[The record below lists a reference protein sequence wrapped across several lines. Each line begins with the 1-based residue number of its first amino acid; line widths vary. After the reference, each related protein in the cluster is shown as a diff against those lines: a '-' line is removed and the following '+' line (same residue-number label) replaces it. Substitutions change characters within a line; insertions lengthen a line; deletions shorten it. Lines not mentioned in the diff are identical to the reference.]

1 MEQEKLYSPLGFY
14 LRDTEA
20 ALEGQYDEM
29 QYWRDEISHEE
40 AFGYLDQ
47 INSFL
52 LQDQDRIGNDRG
64 LMAYCR
70 SDVLSEKVYSLIPA
84 IELHGDKLW
93 CVADVRL
100 NDPLTPLEMA
110 DLKSWW
116 GGQLSDGWGEGLEQR
131 EIMVDR
137 GELYIEPWTA
147 SAGFFIAT
155 QAEFDRRMGI
165 ERPAPETQLPELDV
179 EDRIDNK
186 EAELFARLDTN
197 LSDYCENLIGTDER
211 ELIGM
216 AEDIAARFGV
226 RDYLK
231 NDHKFKEPELDFL
244 LGFRDPL
251 EVVAE
256 HTPPIPTLLEMS
268 GGISELANLDGAL
281 RREYPLAQEY
291 TALRDSLADRD
302 ALLTQIAQRHCHVET
317 LETRKSDSLD
327 FHDVSVWGLKDA
339 LEAAFKAGAEQQLAK
354 ETRTASELPDAAA
367 DVEALRQELTDRLEQ
382 NYAEMMNDYRSDI
395 SVTHLPTNEF
405 VELADRISRA
415 SDVYEYLTDTALPE
429 DQVAYL
435 LNFQCPLEVVTDSWP
450 AASNGLVDMDAVMD
464 DICDNQDALQGD
476 YALVSDAAP
485 AREEAPAPAQGKR
498 SLLAGLREAQAK
510 TEPPKDKNHTHKPGP
525 EL

>member
-1 MEQEKLYSPLGFY
+1 MEQEKLYSPLNFY
-14 LRDTEA
+14 LRDYEDA
-20 ALEGQYDEM
+20 NNGAYDEM
-29 QYWRDEISHEE
+29 DYWRDTLSHEE
-40 AFGYLDQ
+40 AFGYMRE
-47 INSFL
+47 INAYL
-52 LQDQDRIGNDRG
+52 ANDRKDFVNDRG
-64 LMAYCR
+64 LAEYIPN
-70 SDVLSEKVYSLIPA
+70 SLDDIVVSLFPS

-93 CVADVRL
+93 CVAEVG
-100 NDPLTPLEMA
+100 LTRPISPGEMGELA
-110 DLKSWW
+110 QWW
-116 GGQLSDGWGEGLEQR
+116 EGQLSDGWGESLEQH
-131 EIMVDR
+131 EIMVGR
-137 GELYIEPWTA
+137 GELYIEPWT
-147 SAGFFIAT
+147 STNSFFIDT

-165 ERPAPETQLPELDV
+165 EAPTAEEQLPELDI

-186 EAELFARLDTN
+186 EAELFVRLDKN
-197 LSDYCENLIGTDER
+197 LSDYCEGLIGTDER

-216 AEDIAARFGV
+216 AEEIAAWFGV

-231 NDHKFKEPELDFL
+231 NDHQFKEPELDFL
-244 LGFRDPL
+244 LGFRNPL
-251 EVVAE
+251 EIVAE

-291 TALRDSLADRD
+291 TALRDSLDDRD
-302 ALLTQIAQRHCHVET
+302 ALLTQIAQKHCHVET

-354 ETRTASELPDAAA
+354 ETRAVAAELPDAAA
-367 DVEALRQELTDRLEQ
+367 DVEAMRQELSDRLEQ

-395 SVTHLPTNEF
+395 SVSHLPTNEF

-415 SDVYEYLTDTALPE
+415 SDAYEYLTDTALPE
-429 DQVAYL
+429 DQVSYL
-435 LNFQCPLEVVTDSWP
+435 LSFQCPLEVVADCWP
-450 AASNGLVDMDAVMD
+450 AASNGLVDMDAVME

-476 YALVSDAAP
+476 YALASDAAP
-485 AREEAPAPAQGKR
+485 AREETPMPAQGKR

-510 TEPPKDKNHTHKPGP
+510 TEQPKDKNHTHKSGP